1 MNPLPPNANDLVSAY
16 LDGQA
21 APDEVAIV
29 ESSPELMERVAA
41 LRSISNLL
49 GAPLPPSPEQK
60 EAHISAALDTFDS
73 LLASDNTAQLAK
85 QFAPPLGAVPPV
97 SAESS
102 PSPKQPF
109 TVASLSQAREHRS
122 ARRFNSGVIAAAAAV
137 VLLFVT
143 LAAFGLGGNDSL
155 DIASTASDVTA
166 DAASNNARIESS
178 ETMADKDLG
187 GLSERE
193 AAPSPPAAAAPQA
206 TEAIEEAA
214 MDHEEDAAEAPE
226 FDEAEE
232 RSSDSDESASNNA
245 AASGAAEPFDRAPL
259 GFLGEFATQRSLQ
272 LELDLLPTDDLG
284 QRVDPLEP
292 ALFASCQQDVPELAD
307 IEVPTLIGQAAI
319 VDQAVEVHQ
328 IIAGDGIVTLLIVDT
343 TTCTVLRSTP

>member
-21 APDEVAIV
+21 APDEVTIV

-41 LRSISNLL
+41 LRSVSNLL
-49 GAPLPPSPEQK
+49 GAPLASPPEQK

-73 LLASDNTAQLAK
+73 LLASDNPAELAK

-97 SAESS
+97 STESS
-102 PSPKQPF
+102 PASEQPC
-109 TVASLSQAREHRS
+109 TVASLSQAREHRRP
-122 ARRFNSGVIAAAAAV
+122 RRFNSGVIAAAAAV
-137 VLLFVT
+137 VLLFVA
-143 LAAFGLGGNDSL
+143 LAAFGLGGNDTL
-155 DIASTASDVTA
+155 DVASTASDVTA
-166 DAASNNARIESS
+166 DAASDNARIESA
-178 ETMADKDLG
+178 EAMADEDFG

-193 AAPSPPAAAAPQA
+193 PAPAPPAAAAPQA
-206 TEAIEEAA
+206 AEAIEEAA
-214 MDHEEDAAEAPE
+214 MDHEEAAAEATE

-232 RSSDSDESASNNA
+232 RASASDESASNDA

-259 GFLGEFATQRSLQ
+259 GFLGEFATRRSLQ
-272 LELDLLPTDDLG
+272 LELDQLPTDDLG
-284 QRVDPLEP
+284 QPLEP
-292 ALFASCQQDVPELAD
+292 GLFAGCQQDVPELAD

-343 TTCTVLRSTP
+343 TTCTGLRSTP

>member
-21 APDEVAIV
+21 APDEVTIV

-41 LRSISNLL
+41 LRSVSNLL
-49 GAPLPPSPEQK
+49 GAPLASPPEQK

-73 LLASDNTAQLAK
+73 LLASDNPAELAK

-97 SAESS
+97 STESS
-102 PSPKQPF
+102 PASEQPC
-109 TVASLSQAREHRS
+109 TVASLSQAREHRRP
-122 ARRFNSGVIAAAAAV
+122 RRFNSGVIAAAAAV
-137 VLLFVT
+137 VLLFVA
-143 LAAFGLGGNDSL
+143 LAAFGLGGNDTL
-155 DIASTASDVTA
+155 DVASTASDVTA
-166 DAASNNARIESS
+166 DAASDNARIESA
-178 ETMADKDLG
+178 EAMADEDFG

-193 AAPSPPAAAAPQA
+193 PAPAPPAAAAPQA
-206 TEAIEEAA
+206 AEAIEEAA
-214 MDHEEDAAEAPE
+214 MDHEEAAAEATE

-232 RSSDSDESASNNA
+232 RASASDESASNDA

-259 GFLGEFATQRSLQ
+259 GFLGEFATRRSLQ
-272 LELDLLPTDDLG
+272 LELDQLPTDDLG
-284 QRVDPLEP
+284 QPLEP
-292 ALFASCQQDVPELAD
+292 GLFAGCQQDVPELAD

-328 IIAGDGIVTLLIVDT
+328 IIAGDGTVTILIVDT
-343 TTCTVLRSTP
+343 TTCTVLGATP